1 MHSDQPEVRPH
12 KNKHVAERFE
22 GLLGKLMVAAIVVLA
37 IGMIYAIATG
47 GDSTP
52 SWMR

>member
-1 MHSDQPEVRPH
+1 MHSDHPEVRPH
-12 KNKHVAERFE
+12 KNKHAAERFE
-22 GLLGKLMVAAIVVLA
+22 GLLGKLMVVVVALLA
-37 IGMIYAIATG
+37 IGMVYMVAT

>member
-1 MHSDQPEVRPH
+1 MHSDNQDVRPH
-12 KNKHVAERFE
+12 RNKHVAENME

-37 IGMIYAIATG
+37 VFMIYAIATG
-47 GDSTP
+47 GDSPP

>member
-1 MHSDQPEVRPH
+1 MHSDHPEDRPH
-12 KNKHVAERFE
+12 RNKHVAQNME
-22 GLLGKLMVAAIVVLA
+22 GLLGKLMVVAIVLLA
-37 IGMIYAIATG
+37 VFMVYAIATG